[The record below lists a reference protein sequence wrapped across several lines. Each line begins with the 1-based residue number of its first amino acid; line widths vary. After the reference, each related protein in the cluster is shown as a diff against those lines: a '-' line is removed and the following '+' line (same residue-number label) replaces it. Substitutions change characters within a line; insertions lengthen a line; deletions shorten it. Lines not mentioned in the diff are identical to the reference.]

1 MKKTT
6 LTLGLALAFAA
17 AGTAAAQ
24 STQPRAK
31 AEQGARGERGGRGQG
46 EFRGRR
52 GPGGPGGFL
61 LRGITLTDAQ
71 KTQLKEL
78 RKANDNKADREQ
90 FRTAM
95 TEARALRQ
103 KGDTAAARAKMQ
115 QVRAAFDK
123 DREQEIAA
131 IRNILTAEQRTKF
144 DANVAEAKQRQAQRG
159 EGRGAKGERG
169 QRRHGR

>member
-6 LTLGLALAFAA
+6 LTLGIALAFAA
-17 AGTAAAQ
+17 AGSVAAQ
-24 STQPRAK
+24 TTQPQA
-31 AEQGARGERGGRGQG
+31 QGQQQRGERGERGQG

-71 KTQLKEL
+71 KTQLKAL
-78 RKANDNKADREQ
+78 RKSNDNKADREQ
-90 FRTAM
+90 FRATM
-95 TEARALRQ
+95 EEARALRQ

-115 QVRAAFDK
+115 QVRAAFEK
-123 DREQEIAA
+123 DRAQQTAA

-159 EGRGAKGERG
+159 EGRGQRG
-169 QRRHGR
+169 QRRNGR